1 MKDLTELIA
10 AEIEFSAS
18 RSSGKG
24 GQNINKTNSKA
35 ELRWNLEESQAFSEP
50 FKERFRQIAASYLIG
65 TGEIIL
71 TSQESRDY
79 RMNMSICLSKLNQ
92 LLNQASF
99 VPKKRVKT
107 KPTRSSQRKRL
118 DSKKRNQ
125 DKKNSRRRIE

>member
-1 MKDLTELIA
+1 MKDLIELIGP
-10 AEIEFSAS
+10 EIEFSAS

-24 GQNINKTNSKA
+24 GQNVNKTNSKA
-35 ELRWNLEESQAFSEP
+35 ELRWHLGQNTAFSEQ
-50 FKERFRQIAASYLIG
+50 FKERFRHIAASYLIG
-65 TGEIIL
+65 TGEIVL
-71 TSQESRDY
+71 ASQESRDY

-125 DKKNSRRRIE
+125 EKKNSRRRVD